1 MILSQYAKQAWHQ
14 ARTNVTYTVLYVVGV
29 MLAMMFTM
37 TMAMVLYVR
46 IAPVYPESNRHNTS
60 YINNIWLSSDGAA
73 MGGNVSQFPYDE
85 WLSKLENIEHIALVN
100 DSRRSFAKSTD
111 GTPDFEIP
119 VKFVR
124 GDFFKIYD
132 FEFVAGNVFTEEG
145 ANADNPTEA
154 IITDRLADR
163 LFGGAEQAIGQTVT
177 VDRYDNK
184 VVGVVRGASILT
196 GNSYA
201 QMYRPKGKP
210 YYGDKAVRDYGDFTG
225 ANTVVITTR
234 DASQAKA
241 LDEEVKTLVHKI
253 NNSDIMLD
261 PDGNRWEL
269 KINNQPMPHWR
280 YVVNPDNGSM
290 GGEDQVS
297 VMVWI
302 YVVIVLVLLIVPA
315 INLSGLIGGRMDTRL
330 SELGIRKTYGATR
343 TSLLRQ
349 VMFENLLLTLVGAVL
364 GMAGAWILVTSCR
377 RWIFSIFDSNPAP
390 VPEWADVAVNPDM
403 LFAPA
408 LFVIMLAICLI
419 VNLLSAIVPA
429 WLYMRKPIVSSL
441 YEKR

>member
-1 MILSQYAKQAWHQ
+1 MILSQYVKQAWHQ

-46 IAPVYPESNRHNTS
+46 IAPVYPENNRQNTS
-60 YINNIWLSSDGAA
+60 YIANIMMRSDGMA
-73 MGGNVSQFPYDE
+73 MGGQISQFPYDE
-85 WLSKLENIEHIALVN
+85 WISKLKNVEHIALTC
-100 DSRRSFAKSTD
+100 DSHRSFAKSTD

-132 FEFVAGNVFTEEG
+132 FELVAGRMFTDEE
-145 ANADNPTEA
+145 ADAEA
-154 IITDRLADR
+154 PRAAMITDRLAER

-177 VDRYDNK
+177 VDYYDNH
-184 VVGVVRGASILT
+184 VVGVVRGASVLT
-196 GNSYA
+196 KDSYA
-201 QMYRPKGKP
+201 QMYRPMGKQ
-210 YYGDKAVRDYGDFTG
+210 YYGPNGFGRGDFTG
-225 ANTVVITTR
+225 PNSVVITTR
-234 DASQAKA
+234 DAAQAKA
-241 LDEEVKTLVHKI
+241 LDEEMKTLIHKI
-253 NNSDIMLD
+253 NNSDILLD
-261 PDGNRWEL
+261 PDGQRWEL
-269 KINNQPMPHWR
+269 QIVNQPIAHWR
-280 YVVNPDNGSM
+280 YVVSPDIHNSDSLNGM
-290 GGEDQVS
+290 L
-297 VMVWI
+297 WI
-302 YVVIVLVLLIVPA
+302 YAVIVLVLLIVPA

-343 TSLLRQ
+343 SSLLGQ

-408 LFVIMLAICLI
+408 LFGVMLAICLI

>member
-1 MILSQYAKQAWHQ
+1 MILSQYVKQAWHQ
-14 ARTNVTYTVLYVVGV
+14 ARTNVTYTVLYVAGV

-46 IAPVYPESNRHNTS
+46 IAPVYPENNRDNTS
-60 YINNIWLSSDGAA
+60 YIANIWLRSGGSA
-73 MGGNVSQFPYDE
+73 MGGQVSQFPYDE
-85 WLSKLENIEHIALVN
+85 WFSKFENIEHIALVN
-100 DSRRSFAKSTD
+100 DSYRSFAKSPD
-111 GTPDFEIP
+111 GTPDFEVH

-132 FEFVAGNVFTEEG
+132 FELVAGRMFTAEE
-145 ANADNPTEA
+145 ANAEAPRAA
-154 IITDRLADR
+154 IITDRLAER
-163 LFGGAEQAIGQTVT
+163 MFGGAEQAIGQTVT
-177 VDRYDNK
+177 VDRYDNR
-184 VVGVVRGASILT
+184 VVGVVRRASILT
-196 GNSYA
+196 SHSYA
-201 QMYRPKGKP
+201 QMYRPMGRQ
-210 YYGDKAVRDYGDFTG
+210 YYGPNGFGRGDFTG
-225 ANTVVITTR
+225 PNSVVITTR
-234 DASQAKA
+234 DAAQAKA
-241 LDEEVKTLVHKI
+241 LDEEMKTLIHKI
-253 NNSDIMLD
+253 NNSDILLD
-261 PDGNRWEL
+261 PDGQRWEL
-269 KINNQPMPHWR
+269 QIVNQPIAHWR
-280 YVVNPDNGSM
+280 YVVSPDIHNSDSLNGM
-290 GGEDQVS
+290 L
-297 VMVWI
+297 WI
-302 YVVIVLVLLIVPA
+302 YAVIVLVLLIVPA

-343 TSLLRQ
+343 SSLLGQ

-377 RWIFSIFDSNPAP
+377 RWIFSIFDSSPSQ

-408 LFVIMLAICLI
+408 LFGAMLAMCLI

>member
-1 MILSQYAKQAWHQ
+1 MLLSQYAKQAWHQ
-14 ARTNVTYTVLYVVGV
+14 ARTNVTYTVLYVAGV

-46 IAPVYPESNRHNTS
+46 IAPVYPETKRCNTS
-60 YINNIWLSSDGAA
+60 YINNIMLRNDRSSMSGR
-73 MGGNVSQFPYDE
+73 VSQYPYDE
-85 WLSKLENIEHIALVN
+85 WLSKLENVEHIALYCK
-100 DSRRSFAKSTD
+100 SSRSFAKSTD
-111 GTPDFEIP
+111 GTPDFEIS

-132 FEFVAGNVFTEEG
+132 FALVAGRMFTDEE
-145 ANADNPTEA
+145 AVAENPRAA
-154 IITDRLADR
+154 IITERLAER

-177 VDRYDNK
+177 VDRYDNL
-184 VVGVVRGASILT
+184 VVGVVRGASVLT
-196 GNSYA
+196 KDSYA
-201 QMYRPKGKP
+201 QMYRPMGQE
-210 YYGDKAVRDYGDFTG
+210 YYGENGPGVRTFTG

-234 DASQAKA
+234 DASQAKD
-241 LDEEVKTLVHKI
+241 LDEEIKTLIHKI
-253 NNSDIMLD
+253 NNSDIMVD
-261 PDGNRWEL
+261 PEGKRWEL
-269 KINNQPMPHWR
+269 QITDQPVPHWR
-280 YVVNPDNGSM
+280 NVVSPNPTWGDASNNM
-290 GGEDQVS
+290 I
-297 VMVWI
+297 WI
-302 YVVIVLVLLIVPA
+302 IVVILLVLLIVPA

-364 GMAGAWILVTSCR
+364 GMIGAWILVTSCR
-377 RWIFSIFDSNPAP
+377 RWIFSIFDPNPVQIA
-390 VPEWADVAVNPDM
+390 EWSDVAVNPDM

-408 LFVIMLAICLI
+408 LFVVMLVVCLT
-419 VNLLSAIVPA
+419 VNLLSATVPA

>member
-14 ARTNVTYTVLYVVGV
+14 ARTNVTYTVLYVAGV

-46 IAPVYPESNRHNTS
+46 IAPVYPENNRYNIS
-60 YINNIWLSSDGAA
+60 YINSIWLNNGGSAMA
-73 MGGNVSQFPYDE
+73 MGGKVSQFPYDE
-85 WLSKLENIEHIALVN
+85 WFSKLENIEHIALVY
-100 DSRRSFAKSTD
+100 DSYRSFAKSTD

-119 VKFVR
+119 VKFIC

-132 FEFVAGNVFTEEG
+132 FELVAGRMLTEEEETG
-145 ANADNPTEA
+145 AGNPVAA

-177 VDRYDNK
+177 VDRHDNR
-184 VVGVVRGASILT
+184 VVGVVRRASILT
-196 GNSYA
+196 GGSYA
-201 QMYRPKGKP
+201 QMYRPMGRQ
-210 YYGDKAVRDYGDFTG
+210 YYGENGLGFRNFTG
-225 ANTVVITTR
+225 ANTVVLTTR
-234 DASQAKA
+234 DAAQAKA
-241 LDEEVKTLVHKI
+241 LDEEMKTLVHKI

-261 PDGNRWEL
+261 SDGERWEL
-269 KINNQPMPHWR
+269 HINNQPMPHWR
-280 YVVNPDNGSM
+280 YVLSPDTDRAGSVNTM
-290 GGEDQVS
+290 L
-297 VMVWI
+297 WL

-343 TSLLRQ
+343 ASLLRQ

-377 RWIFSIFDSNPAP
+377 RWIFSIFDSNPAS
-390 VPEWADVAVNPDM
+390 VPEWVDVAVNPDM

-408 LFVIMLAICLI
+408 LFGVMLAVCLT